1 MREGG
6 GKGEGGEAREGGG
19 GEVGGHSRQQAKHHA
34 RTQWPGSPPL
44 SYAVGNRQATTRG
57 AQQSSGRRVCGGVAL
72 EGNTTRKG
80 QKGGG
85 ERRRRRDVLGVNGRH
100 DEGAGADGALAGG
113 TVCDDPRRYVR
124 PLSSQG
130 GRRPARHGCRRGVAW
145 RGVGVAWAT
154 HSATPDGRCRQ
165 RDGFK
170 TSAAVR
176 PQRGNVKTE
185 GGHLH
190 RKSAVV

>member
-6 GKGEGGEAREGGG
+6 GKGEGGEARGRRGTGGG
-19 GEVGGHSRQQAKHHA
+19 WSLKAASKASCSHTMAGQ
-34 RTQWPGSPPL
+34 PPVIL
-44 SYAVGNRQATTRG
+44 CRWQPSSYYTRCTTVERAASVRRRG
-57 AQQSSGRRVCGGVAL
+57 ARGEHNKTGA
-72 EGNTTRKG
+72 K
-80 QKGGG
+80 GG

-170 TSAAVR
+170 ASAAVR
-176 PQRGNVKTE
+176 PQRCNVKT
-185 GGHLH
+185 
-190 RKSAVV
+190 